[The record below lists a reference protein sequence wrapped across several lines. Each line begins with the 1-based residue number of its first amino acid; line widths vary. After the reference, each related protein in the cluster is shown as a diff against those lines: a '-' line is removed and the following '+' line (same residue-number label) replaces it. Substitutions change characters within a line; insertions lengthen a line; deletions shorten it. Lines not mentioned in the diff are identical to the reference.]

1 MSLNYQLY
9 PNSSPEDLRDLQSAV
24 FRNRQFDSRSQ
35 KLNSCFA
42 LHRMEDAVKVFL
54 NFMKYFTVRTDGAS
68 GEFSK
73 GYTSDKII
81 DIVVDCDVDGY
92 CSSAILYRFLREVFH
107 FPKDQIHVH
116 LHSAK
121 QHGLSA
127 DIPYMD
133 FNGQLVLIPDAG
145 SNDVEQCTKLFQMGK
160 TIIVLDHHLIERLN
174 SEAIV
179 VNNQLGEYPNK
190 ALCGTGVTWQFI
202 AAVILMLDKQGI
214 HLANYN
220 KLLPDYASYVA
231 IATFADIVNVT
242 TPENQYFIQN
252 AITRPNPFF
261 DELKRRTSIR
271 PNATGYELQ
280 FGAISA
286 MNALIRIGTQKEREL
301 LFQALCQEYDVHEKY
316 NPRKG
321 ITEDED
327 IYEAAAK
334 ACVNAKARQKR
345 IQSHDSDILIR
356 QIEEKHLDQGKLIV
370 VDGSSTNHDLTGL
383 LANAISSH
391 YQKPCLVLNK
401 CNNRLWQGSGRN
413 VPDALGEDL
422 RSLLLQ
428 TGKFQMVE
436 GHGNA
441 FGCKIA
447 TDDIPEMLARFNT
460 IAPDVAPERYVDF
473 VDDANAGLNIDTAIA
488 VIKHILPYCGQG
500 FKTPVF
506 VYRNLCVMPGQIQ
519 VMGKGS
525 AWKIVLDPE
534 ICVVK
539 FNVSDG
545 DAIISAS
552 ESKSNHPLC
561 LNVMGTYSPNYWN
574 GQISFQFIVDEYE
587 VCSNEMRDEF

>member
-1 MSLNYQLY
+1 MALKYQLY
-9 PNSSPEDLRDLQSAV
+9 PNSSPEDLRNLQGAV
-24 FRNRQFDSRSQ
+24 FRNRQFDNPPPQ
-35 KLNSCFA
+35 PNPCFA
-42 LHRMEDAVKVFL
+42 LHRMRDAVEQFL
-54 NFMKYFTVRTDGAS
+54 HFMKHSAVRADDAS
-68 GEFSK
+68 AEFSG
-73 GYTSDKII
+73 GYAPDRII

-107 FPKDQIHVH
+107 FPKDQIHIH
-116 LHSAK
+116 LHSTK

-133 FNGQLVLIPDAG
+133 FKGQLVLIPDAG

-202 AAVILMLDKQGI
+202 VAVALSMPNTYF
-214 HLANYN
+214 ANCA
-220 KLLPDYASYVA
+220 KSWLDYASYVA
-231 IATFADIVNVT
+231 VATFADIVDAT
-242 TPENQYFIQN
+242 TPENQYFIQTG
-252 AITRPNPFF
+252 ITRSNPFF
-261 DELKRRTSIR
+261 DELKRRTNIR

-286 MNALIRIGTQKEREL
+286 MNALIRIGAQEEREL

-345 IQSHDSDILIR
+345 IQSHDSAILIR
-356 QIEEKHLDQGKLIV
+356 QIEEKHLDQSKLIV
-370 VDGSSTNHDLTGL
+370 VDGTPTNHDLTGL

-428 TGKFQMVE
+428 TGKFQMVA

-447 TDDIPEMLARFNT
+447 TDDIPEMLSRFNA

-473 VDDANAGLNIDTAIA
+473 VDDANAGLNIDTAIV

-500 FKTPVF
+500 FEPPVF

-552 ESKSNHPLC
+552 ESKSNHPIC
-561 LNVMGTYSPNYWN
+561 LDVMGTYSPNYWN